1 MSGWPRFAT
10 IFALNAVEY
19 SAISLTY
26 AAVPVVL
33 RANGAPLE
41 ALGYFGTLIFAF
53 VICLVWAPVVD
64 RFELTVAGRRKS
76 WIGTTQILTALLI
89 AGLAMLDAN
98 AQSVWTIFAM
108 CFAIAIVAATQR
120 IAVLGYMAETL
131 EPRERGFGATAAGT
145 GGAVGH
151 LIGGAFALFL
161 IEQLGWQTALN
172 VFAGVIAACGLV
184 IAFVREPQQRT
195 DVRPETGASWSI
207 LKSGKIWLI
216 LLLLAPASMGLA
228 AAYAMSEPRLVDL
241 GLGLTEVG
249 LVAGLANLAT
259 FVCIGP
265 LASIFIRDRAPMRAV
280 SLILLISAVAFAL
293 AATFGF
299 VHPTVGGVVGI
310 VVIFGA
316 FSAKHV
322 AITSFFMSLTRP
334 ASAGTDLTAL
344 AAGQS
349 LLAMPGFIASGYL
362 AASAGHQA
370 PILLAV
376 LGCLISGLIVGRMSP
391 EFASRMA
398 TSPAAG
404 ERAANG

>member
-1 MSGWPRFAT
+1 MNGWPRFAT
-10 IFALNAVEY
+10 IFVLNAIEY

-64 RFELTVAGRRKS
+64 RFQLTVAGRRKS
-76 WIGTTQILTALLI
+76 WIGITQFLTAVLI
-89 AGLAMLDAN
+89 AGLAMLDAS

-120 IAVLGYMAETL
+120 IAVLGYMAENL
-131 EPRERGFGATAAGT
+131 KPRERGYGATAAGT

-172 VFAGVIAACGLV
+172 IFAGVIALCGV
-184 IAFVREPQQRT
+184 AVAFVKEPEQHI
-195 DVRPETGASWSI
+195 DVRSQSGASWSI
-207 LKSGKIWLI
+207 LNSRRVWLA

-241 GLGLTEVG
+241 GFGLTEVG

-265 LASIFIRDRAPMRAV
+265 LTSIFIRDREPMRAV
-280 SLILLISAVAFAL
+280 SLILLVSALAFAL

-299 VHPTVGGVVGI
+299 VHPTAGGVVGI
-310 VVIFGA
+310 VVIFAA

-322 AITSFFMSLTRP
+322 AITSFFMSLARP
-334 ASAGTDLTAL
+334 NSAGTDLTAL
-344 AAGQS
+344 SAGQS

-370 PILLAV
+370 PVLLAV
-376 LGCLISGLIVGRMSP
+376 LGCLISGLVASCLSSR
-391 EFASRMA
+391 FASRLA
-398 TSPAAG
+398 SSSAAG
-404 ERAANG
+404 ERPAHG

>member
-1 MSGWPRFAT
+1 MNGWPRFAT
-10 IFALNAVEY
+10 IFALNAIEY

-53 VICLVWAPVVD
+53 VICLIWAPVVD
-64 RFELTVAGRRKS
+64 RFQLTAAGRRKS
-76 WIGTTQILTALLI
+76 WIGITQVLTAILI

-131 EPRERGFGATAAGT
+131 RPRERGFGATAAGT

-161 IEQLGWQTALN
+161 IEQLGWQTALQI
-172 VFAGVIAACGLV
+172 FAGVIAACGV
-184 IAFVREPQQRT
+184 AIAFVNEPKQRI
-195 DVRPETGASWSI
+195 DARPESGASWSI
-207 LKSGKIWLI
+207 LKSGKVWLA

-228 AAYAMSEPRLVDL
+228 AAYTMSEPRLVDL
-241 GLGLTEVG
+241 GFGLTEVG

-259 FVCIGP
+259 FICIGP
-265 LASIFIRDRAPMRAV
+265 LASIFIRDREPMRAV
-280 SLILLISAVAFAL
+280 SLILLVSAVAFAL
-293 AATFGF
+293 VVMSGY
-299 VHPTVGGVVGI
+299 VHPTLGGVIGI

-322 AITSFFMSLTRP
+322 AVTSFFMSLTRP
-334 ASAGTDLTAL
+334 GSAGTDLTAL
-344 AAGQS
+344 AASQS

-376 LGCLISGLIVGRMSP
+376 FGSLISGLIAARISSR
-391 EFASRMA
+391 FASPVGNA
-398 TSPAAG
+398 TAAEERPAHG
-404 ERAANG
+404 